1 MLKINANYSFYSM
14 ERKYIPSH
22 IKAQTP
28 RVLYR
33 SVTLSSGAKPGEP
46 SCTSHVMDVVA
57 KVLHTAIGEDISL
70 EAGWSMP
77 LFFFN

>member
-1 MLKINANYSFYSM
+1 MLLYLCMLKINANCSFYNM
-14 ERKYIPSH
+14 AREDTPSH

-33 SVTLSSGAKPGEP
+33 SNTLSLGAKPGEP

-57 KVLHTAIGEDISL
+57 KVLHTAIGEDVSL
-70 EAGWSMP
+70 ET
-77 LFFFN
+77 